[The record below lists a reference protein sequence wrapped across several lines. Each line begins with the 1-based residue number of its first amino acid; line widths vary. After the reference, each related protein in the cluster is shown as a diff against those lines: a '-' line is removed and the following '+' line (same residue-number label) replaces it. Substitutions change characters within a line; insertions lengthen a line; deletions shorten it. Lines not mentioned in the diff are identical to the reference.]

1 MDLPLIKSL
10 TVGKVLFFKKP
21 PQIGYIYLLSYS
33 FVYKIPDHLEPKHA
47 GPLMCAGI
55 TVFNALYTSGVR
67 PTDRVAVVGIGGLGH
82 LALQF
87 ARAWGCHVTAIS
99 GSPDKKEEALGFGA
113 HDFLNSREFTAE
125 SIEQLSKYDLILDTV
140 SANLDWDLYMSLLK
154 RNGQFILLG
163 LPDSS
168 VEFKNPLEI
177 LGGQKS
183 FKGSIVGGRYAIE
196 LMLEFAGRHNIKPQ
210 IEEYDFDL
218 DGLHKAIERCDAS
231 KTRYRAVLVA
241 KEE

>member
-1 MDLPLIKSL
+1 
-10 TVGKVLFFKKP
+10 
-21 PQIGYIYLLSYS
+21 
-33 FVYKIPDHLEPKHA
+33 
-47 GPLMCAGI
+47 MCAGI

-125 SIEQLSKYDLILDTV
+125 SIEKLSKYDLILDTV

-168 VEFKNPLEI
+168 VEFKNPMEI

-210 IEEYDFDL
+210 IEEYDFNL
-218 DGLHKAIERCDAS
+218 DELHKAIERCDAS
-231 KTRYRAVLVA
+231 KTRYRAVLIA